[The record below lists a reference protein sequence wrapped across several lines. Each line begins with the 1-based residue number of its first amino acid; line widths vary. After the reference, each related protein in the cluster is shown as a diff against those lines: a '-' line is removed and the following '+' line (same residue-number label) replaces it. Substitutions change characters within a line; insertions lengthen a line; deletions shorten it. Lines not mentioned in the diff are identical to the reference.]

1 MKIEI
6 DEDLRNFFI
15 KEALKELLDEVEK
28 QYVGSNRTKKLYK
41 LKQSIVIILN
51 EINLGDTFNYK
62 DMTESSK
69 KVTINNITK
78 DEEIYTNT

>member
-41 LKQSIVIILN
+41 LCV
-51 EINLGDTFNYK
+51 D
-62 DMTESSK
+62 
-69 KVTINNITK
+69 
-78 DEEIYTNT
+78 